1 MLEDQR
7 YILNRILD
15 LLDDERP
22 DAVLIAGD
30 VYDRANPTAD
40 AMELLDEFLSV
51 LALRGVCTMII
62 SGNHDS
68 PERLAYASRFLENRN
83 IHISPVYNG
92 HIEPIALSDAY
103 GEVCFWLMPYVH
115 PDSVGGFFAD
125 QTIRNAQDAA
135 QAVIGEMRV
144 DPNKCNVILSHQFI
158 IGGTTSDSER
168 RNIGTLENVDA
179 ALYHEEMDR
188 TAAGLGHDPCT
199 AVDLLRRAHARI
211 TPPYPDVKGKGCK
224 QPGFAALDIRFRRRY
239 GREKAV
245 SVRPLPPHTSFCC
258 LHLRRTFTQNSG

>member
-1 MLEDQR
+1 MKLMHISDLHIGKKLFETSMLEDQR

-40 AMELLDEFLSV
+40 VMELLDEFLRA

-68 PERLAYASRFLENRN
+68 PERLAYARRFLENRN

-103 GEVCFWLMPYVH
+103 GEVCF
-115 PDSVGGFFAD
+115 
-125 QTIRNAQDAA
+125 
-135 QAVIGEMRV
+135 
-144 DPNKCNVILSHQFI
+144 
-158 IGGTTSDSER
+158 
-168 RNIGTLENVDA
+168 
-179 ALYHEEMDR
+179 
-188 TAAGLGHDPCT
+188 
-199 AVDLLRRAHARI
+199 
-211 TPPYPDVKGKGCK
+211 
-224 QPGFAALDIRFRRRY
+224 
-239 GREKAV
+239 
-245 SVRPLPPHTSFCC
+245 
-258 LHLRRTFTQNSG
+258 